1 MPAARSALLI
11 VPAVAVLACVAWL
24 VLRHLRS
31 DDEMRVVRNHFVD
44 AETLAFERHATGEFP
59 PLAGSRGHQVVIAK
73 CFQGDDGLVIG
84 WLERY
89 PEDMKR
95 RLDEARDAGAL
106 GPELLIGSS
115 LALEV
120 RRPESDAPW
129 VAKSTPE
136 GAAVCVAPKRKD
148 GSDAIPAQPEP

>member
-1 MPAARSALLI
+1 MDRLRTPLLI
-11 VPAVAVLACVAWL
+11 ALIVTALGCAGWLA
-24 VLRHLRS
+24 LRWLRS

-59 PLAGSRGHQVVIAK
+59 PLSGSRGHQVVIAK

-89 PEDMKR
+89 PEDVKR
-95 RLDEARDAGAL
+95 RLDEARDAGSL
-106 GPELLIGSS
+106 GPDLLIGAS

-120 RRPESDAPW
+120 RRPEADAPW
-129 VAKSTPE
+129 VAKGTPE
-136 GAAVCVAPKRKD
+136 GAAVCVAPKRAD